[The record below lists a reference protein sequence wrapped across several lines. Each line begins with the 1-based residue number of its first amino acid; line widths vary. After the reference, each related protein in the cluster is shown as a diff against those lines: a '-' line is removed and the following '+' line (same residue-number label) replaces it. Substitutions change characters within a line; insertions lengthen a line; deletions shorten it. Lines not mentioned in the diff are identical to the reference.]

1 MHSSTRS
8 VPGRRARTTRDKGDA
23 ARRHE
28 EARPGDDA
36 PDLDPLDPSAA
47 RHRPVEDSD
56 PLALDPLDPLVPS
69 AARHTQVEDSDPLAL
84 DPLGPMRRRGDISRR
99 RWRRAS

>member
-1 MHSSTRS
+1 
-8 VPGRRARTTRDKGDA
+8 
-23 ARRHE
+23 
-28 EARPGDDA
+28 
-36 PDLDPLDPSAA
+36 
-47 RHRPVEDSD
+47 
-56 PLALDPLDPLVPS
+56 LALDPLDPLVPI